1 MCQYRL
7 NHRSR
12 YFKHS
17 MRIHE
22 EKPELFLLMLQKYL
36 TKFDLKLWTQINK
49 EVTFKQSLIIEVAI
63 DSNQMFEIFQVY

>member
-1 MCQYRL
+1 
-7 NHRSR
+7 
-12 YFKHS
+12 

-36 TKFDLKLWTQINK
+36 TKFDLKLRTQINK

-63 DSNQMFEIFQVY
+63 DSNQMFEILQVY